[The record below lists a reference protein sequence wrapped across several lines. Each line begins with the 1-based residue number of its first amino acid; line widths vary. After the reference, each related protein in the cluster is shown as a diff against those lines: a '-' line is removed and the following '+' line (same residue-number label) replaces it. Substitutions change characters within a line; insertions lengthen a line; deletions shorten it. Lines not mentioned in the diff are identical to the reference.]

1 MAMDL
6 SKSPTNRKLGWWW
19 GFVAQLTAALPW
31 WRNHGFIR
39 DFMDYGLVMTGA
51 GRFGDG
57 EAPDVDFVT
66 PIQAGFLYL
75 NRWMEVLGGG
85 TFIGMTYGGLLLIV
99 GGWFGLQHLLKPRVG
114 ILGAGAIAWVIIV
127 CSASQHTIIWHN
139 TLEIF
144 CIALVTW

>member
-85 TFIGMTYGGLLLIV
+85 TFIGMTYGGTPVDRRRLVWAAALAEATRRH
-99 GGWFGLQHLLKPRVG
+99 FGSRSDRVG
-114 ILGAGAIAWVIIV
+114 DHRL
-127 CSASQHTIIWHN
+127 
-139 TLEIF
+139 LR
-144 CIALVTW
+144 